1 MNYCSIE
8 DAWGTSNNIG
18 KHFTKY
24 MENKNSCSPE
34 IEPNKQYSQSCESN
48 VENKIVENFIEI
60 DTCDNFIL
68 HMKKCKTCY
77 NRMKNQFISNHNKPR
92 ILDNINSIVDEHRE
106 SIVLV
111 LIGISILLFFNLINN
126 MTKNK

>member
-8 DAWGTSNNIG
+8 DAWGSSNNIG

-24 MENKNSCSPE
+24 MEEKNSCSPQLE
-34 IEPNKQYSQSCESN
+34 PDKQVPAIEHFRDDN
-48 VENKIVENFIEI
+48 IEI

-68 HMKKCKTCY
+68 HIKKCKTCY
-77 NRMKNQFISNHNKPR
+77 NRIKNQFISNHNKPR

-126 MTKNK
+126 MTKSK